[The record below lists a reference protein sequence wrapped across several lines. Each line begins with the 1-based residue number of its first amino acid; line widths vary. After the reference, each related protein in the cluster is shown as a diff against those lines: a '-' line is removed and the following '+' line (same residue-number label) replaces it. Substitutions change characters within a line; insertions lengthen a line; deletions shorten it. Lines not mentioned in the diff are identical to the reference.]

1 LIAFSSGS
9 IIIGAFAA
17 YVVESPH
24 SDSKIANLGDAFW
37 WAIVT
42 VTTMGDSDIYIST
55 YHRRKNKEQVQVLAD
70 ELNTVL
76 GSQKL
81 VSMTSS
87 ATNGIIV
94 TTIAYEE
101 EEKWE
106 ELMRQ

>member
-1 LIAFSSGS
+1 
-9 IIIGAFAA
+9 
-17 YVVESPH
+17 V
-24 SDSKIANLGDAFW
+24 
-37 WAIVT
+37 
-42 VTTMGDSDIYIST
+42 IYIST

-101 EEKWE
+101 EEK
-106 ELMRQ
+106 